1 MTNTQADIMCIKQT
15 LKKMQND
22 IDELTQL
29 IEQQEQNHRAHEER
43 MQNISYMNLVPST
56 QACSSSY

>member
-1 MTNTQADIMCIKQT
+1 MTNTQADIMRIKQT

-22 IDELTQL
+22 VDVLTLL
-29 IEQQEQNHRAHEER
+29 IEQHEQNRRAHEER
-43 MQNISYMNLVPST
+43 MQNISHMNLVPST